1 MLFRLILLA
10 VIVVFILYQFNYIS
24 IEEINNYIGK
34 IINTIN
40 IFLDELKNEIN
51 KLVSYWCVIM

>member
-51 KLVSYWCVIM
+51 KLVSY